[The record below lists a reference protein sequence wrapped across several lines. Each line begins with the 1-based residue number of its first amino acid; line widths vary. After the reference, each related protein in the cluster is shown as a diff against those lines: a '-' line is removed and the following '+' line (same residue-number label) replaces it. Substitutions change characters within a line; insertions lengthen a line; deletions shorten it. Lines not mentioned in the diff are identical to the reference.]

1 MIGSVKRPPITIS
14 CECGESRPVPY
25 GEAWECGE
33 CGRRWD
39 TSRIP
44 VAEYEAFLR
53 RMNRYRNEVLALAVI
68 ALGTFVPL
76 IVFVNGKFVFVAAVV
91 AFAWILLYQ
100 PWWRRRARRALA
112 SAPRWELHP
121 D

>member
-1 MIGSVKRPPITIS
+1 MIGAVNRPPITIR
-14 CECGESRPVPY
+14 CECGETRAVPY
-25 GEAWECGE
+25 GEAWECGQ

-44 VAEYEAFLR
+44 AAEYEAFLR
-53 RMNRYRNEVLALAVI
+53 RMSRYRSEVLVLAAA

-76 IVFVNGKFVFVAAVV
+76 IVFVNGNFVFVAALV

-100 PWWRRRARRALA
+100 PWWRRRARRALED
-112 SAPRWELHP
+112 APRWDLREE
-121 D
+121 